1 MKKNK
6 ISLYSSACA
15 LCLCLGITDSSYS
28 MGLRS
33 FVALPVEKGG
43 AVIRLS
49 FEHAKDTDTDSL
61 TTSAAYGFTATQTLL
76 LGMPYRLS
84 STEESRQGDI
94 SVLYRHIVWQDDS
107 PSGTDRLGLLGGVV
121 VPTENDRDT
130 AVQAGFVFTHF
141 KNRHEIDVDA
151 LYRVGVGSRADSAL
165 YDISWQY
172 RLYPVEY
179 PDWGLSQEINTIL
192 ELNGRWNQGNN
203 MTHQITAGLQWIHQ
217 KLVIEGGIVK
227 DINNDKETRY
237 ILSTRFHF

>member
-1 MKKNK
+1 MKKSR

-15 LCLCLGITDSSYS
+15 LCLCLVITDNIHG

-49 FEHAKDTDTDSL
+49 FEHVEDANTDSL
-61 TTSAAYGFTATQTLL
+61 TTSAAYGLTATQTLL

-84 STEESRQGDI
+84 ASEESRQGDV
-94 SVLYRHIVWQDDS
+94 SVLYRHIVSQEDS
-107 PSGTDRLGLLGGVV
+107 PSGTDRLGLLGGVI
-121 VPTENDRDT
+121 VPTESDRET

-141 KNRHEIDVDA
+141 KNRHEIDIDA
-151 LYRVGVGSRADSAL
+151 LYQVGVGSRADSGL

-172 RLYPVEY
+172 RLSPIER
-179 PDWGLSQEINTIL
+179 PDWGITQEINTVL
-192 ELNGRWNQGNN
+192 ELNGRWNQGKN
-203 MTHQITAGLQWIHQ
+203 MTHQVTAGLQWIHQ

-227 DINNDKETRY
+227 DINNNNETRY

>member
-1 MKKNK
+1 
-6 ISLYSSACA
+6 
-15 LCLCLGITDSSYS
+15 

-43 AVIRLS
+43 TVLRLS

-151 LYRVGVGSRADSAL
+151 LYRVGVGSRADSDL
-165 YDISWQY
+165 YDIFWQY
-172 RLYPVEY
+172 RLYPVEHPY
-179 PDWGLSQEINTIL
+179 WGL
-192 ELNGRWNQGNN
+192 
-203 MTHQITAGLQWIHQ
+203 
-217 KLVIEGGIVK
+217 
-227 DINNDKETRY
+227 
-237 ILSTRFHF
+237 